1 MLTCLCKQAIE
12 YCKDGKL
19 CYTESKLL
27 AENHPFIHQR
37 MFFSSF
43 LVERLAHILS
53 AGIAGFREHR
63 QQFEAT
69 HATSTVTPAFEYPKD
84 YIDLVVALTQDR

>member
-1 MLTCLCKQAIE
+1 
-12 YCKDGKL
+12 
-19 CYTESKLL
+19 
-27 AENHPFIHQR
+27 
-37 MFFSSF
+37 MFFSF

-53 AGIAGFREHR
+53 TGIAGFREHR

-84 YIDLVVALTQDR
+84 YIDLVIALTQDR